1 MRQEI
6 KVERE
11 TYTKNGKEFYTYFIK
26 GKIRGKEVKI
36 AVVPPDVGG
45 YTVLDIV
52 FDTEMAV
59 DLIVT
64 PYEIKDANG
73 EIISG
78 NTYSVRSFDED
89 GVVYECKVKPFRQSD
104 KNMLNMLVR

>member
-11 TYTKNGKEFYTYFIK
+11 TYRKNGKEFYTYFIK

-64 PYEIKDANG
+64 PLRDQRRKRRNY
-73 EIISG
+73 
-78 NTYSVRSFDED
+78 
-89 GVVYECKVKPFRQSD
+89 FR
-104 KNMLNMLVR
+104 KHLLGAFFR